1 MPDRPAQIDAAPVPA
16 APVADE
22 PAPAAP
28 IPDESAPSPRHAPLG
43 FGAFVALVAALMALN
58 ALAIDIMIPGLPD
71 IQAAFGLDDAN
82 RAQTVITAYLVGFGV
97 GQLAMGVLSDRFG
110 RRPVLLWGLA
120 VYGSAATFCI
130 VAPSMEALLAAR
142 LVQGLGSAAPRVV
155 AIAAVRDCY
164 GGRRMARVMS
174 LVMMVF
180 MAVPVVAPSIGQLLL
195 VFVDWHAVFVLLAL
209 YAALM
214 FHICLRRLPE
224 TLRPE
229 WRRPIR
235 ADVIAEALRAI
246 VGSRQTVGYTL
257 SAGLFLAA
265 LFGFINSAQQILGE
279 LLGLG
284 QWFPLV
290 FAMVASAIAAA
301 SFINSKLVER
311 LGMRVLSH
319 GAVMLFTALGLLMA
333 GLEAAGLLGLY
344 SFLPLLT
351 ASMLLVGLVF
361 ANFNALAMEPQQHV
375 AGVASSLVG
384 AVTVLI
390 GAGGG
395 YLVGQAYDGT
405 LGPLTY
411 GFTGFG
417 AATLALAAIAERG
430 RLMRPVERPA
440 PGR

>member
-1 MPDRPAQIDAAPVPA
+1 MSDHASPADPSASASPA
-16 APVADE
+16 DIE
-22 PAPAAP
+22 
-28 IPDESAPSPRHAPLG
+28 DESRPSPRHAPLG

-71 IQAAFGLDDAN
+71 IQAAFGLDDPN
-82 RAQTVITAYLVGFGV
+82 RAQTVITAYLFGFGV

-120 VYGSAATFCI
+120 VYAAAAGFCI
-130 VAPSMEALLAAR
+130 VAPSLEALLAAR
-142 LVQGLGSAAPRVV
+142 FVQGLGSAAPRVV

-180 MAVPVVAPSIGQLLL
+180 MAVPVLAPSIGQLVL

-209 YAALM
+209 YALVM
-214 FHICLRRLPE
+214 IHICFRRLPE

-235 ADVIAEALRAI
+235 PDVIAQALGSI
-246 VGSRQTVGYTL
+246 FGSRQTVGYTL

-265 LFGFINSAQQILGE
+265 LFGFINSAQQVLGE

-284 QWFPLV
+284 RWFPLV
-290 FAMVASAIAAA
+290 FALVASAIAAA
-301 SFINSKLVER
+301 SFVNSKLVGR

-319 GAVMLFTALGLLMA
+319 ASVMLYTALAGLMA
-333 GLEAAGLLGLY
+333 LLEGVGLLGLY
-344 SFLPLLT
+344 SFIPLLIC
-351 ASMLLVGLVF
+351 SMLLVGLVF
-361 ANFNALAMEPQQHV
+361 ANFNSLAMEPQQHV
-375 AGVASSLVG
+375 AGVASSVVG
-384 AVTVLI
+384 SVTVLI

-405 LGPLTY
+405 LGPLIY

-417 AATLALAAIAERG
+417 AATLALAAFAERG
-430 RLMRPVERPA
+430 RLMQPVERPRA
-440 PGR
+440 